1 MGRKSEERKRSKQS
15 LSAIRRELKYACC
28 PNNYTN
34 LEFMLD
40 IKRKP
45 LFYLVNLIIPTC
57 IITLISIVGF
67 FMPSSA
73 SGERHEK
80 ISLGITTLLSMSI
93 LMLMVSDQMPTTST
107 FIPLIGERRC
117 TRHTLAYS

>member
-1 MGRKSEERKRSKQS
+1 M
-15 LSAIRRELKYACC
+15 LSAIRLELKYACC

-34 LEFMLD
+34 LVFMLH

-107 FIPLIGERRC
+107 FIPLIGERR
-117 TRHTLAYS
+117 